1 VVEAM
6 GFVASGLS
14 MKLGLIVLA
23 VVATALP
30 VLAASHGTPGK
41 RDPSFPDVC
50 DPNYVQLI
58 RVFVSVVP
66 HDTVAARRDT
76 MQRTM
81 DTLDDGALARLLR

>member
-1 VVEAM
+1 VVEVM

-50 DPNYVQLI
+50 DPNRVQLI
-58 RVFVSVVP
+58 RVFVSVAP
-66 HDTVAARRDT
+66 HDPSPRGA

-81 DTLDDGALARLLR
+81 DTHDNGALARLLR